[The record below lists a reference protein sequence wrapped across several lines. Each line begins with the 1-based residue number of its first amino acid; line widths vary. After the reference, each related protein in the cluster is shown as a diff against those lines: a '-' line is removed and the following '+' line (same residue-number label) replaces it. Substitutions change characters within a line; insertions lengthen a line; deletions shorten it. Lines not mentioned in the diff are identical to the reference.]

1 MKVSKINKIL
11 ETFLE
16 PEKELTCYKDYDNSI
31 YDTITYED
39 GQIILETEEGTNNLG
54 NCEKGDFYM
63 SVLDIL
69 SEKDLLKQYEI
80 IIDTDDIVIYESG
93 TRYY

>member
-1 MKVSKINKIL
+1 
-11 ETFLE
+11 
-16 PEKELTCYKDYDNSI
+16 
-31 YDTITYED
+31 
-39 GQIILETEEGTNNLG
+39 
-54 NCEKGDFYM
+54 M